1 MKRVK
6 SIMMCAFTLLTFC
19 VLFANVQTV
28 HADTS
33 YVNGKIYV
41 NPVTDV
47 KGNIKDCKKVRVAT
61 YSDYIESFPVRY
73 GSGDKIA
80 NLKVNKKGL
89 EAGVT
94 YTYNA
99 SASNYGEAKISL
111 YATKPATY
119 KVSFDI
125 VNSKGQKRGGRYTV
139 QVQAVNSEGV
149 IKKAVFGKQT
159 VKSDSGSIK
168 KGVKKNS
175 SKSAYKVKG
184 KSGKLKITANSQYK
198 ITGIVVVSVN
208 KKGQYVYK
216 KFKNG
221 KKLTLSQNYEATGT
235 DAYWGRTYHD
245 LKKYTYIY
253 VSYKDKF
260 FGHTRTYSVSKAR
273 GRNEIKSVYK
283 NGITGSR
290 STDYYRLP
298 SATIQ
303 LWQY

>member
-1 MKRVK
+1 MKRIK
-6 SIMMCAFTLLTFC
+6 SIMMCAFALLTFC
-19 VLFANVQTV
+19 ALFANVQTV
-28 HADTS
+28 HAAS
-33 YVNGKIYV
+33 YVNGNIYV
-41 NPVTDV
+41 NPVEDV
-47 KGNIKDCKKVRVAT
+47 KGNIKDCKKVRVTT
-61 YSDYIESFPVRY
+61 YADSISSFDVRY

-89 EAGVT
+89 EARVT
-94 YTYNA
+94 DTENY
-99 SASNYGEAKISL
+99 SSYGEADISL

-119 KVSFDI
+119 KVSFDV
-125 VNSKGQKRGGRYTV
+125 VNSKNQKRGHYIV
-139 QVQAVNSEGV
+139 QVQAVNSSSV

-159 VKSDSGSIK
+159 VESNSASIK

-175 SKSAYKVKG
+175 SKSSYKVKG
-184 KSGKLKITANSQYK
+184 KSGKFKITANSQYK

-221 KKLTLSQNYEATGT
+221 KKLALSQNYDSIST
-235 DAYWGRTYHD
+235 DAYWGITSKP

-260 FGHTRTYSVSKAR
+260 FGHTQTYSISKAR
-273 GRNEIKSVYK
+273 GRKEIKSVYK

-290 STDYYRLP
+290 TTNYYRRP
-298 SATIQ
+298 SATIE